1 MRSYIYV
8 DDLVDGIRL
17 LTGSDVEEPTNIGSR
32 QYVAVAELVEAVA
45 SVAGKS
51 ISVRWVEGPVG
62 VRSRNFSNDRIE
74 SLGFVTRHSLLDGLR
89 ATCPRVEQQA
99 GAARAAERR

>member
-62 VRSRNFSNDRIE
+62 VRFSNDRIE